1 MQIQFRMY
9 YEDKAD
15 KFHQWTG
22 CGGYVRNREPMPAPK
37 FEA

>member
-1 MQIQFRMY
+1 MY

-22 CGGYVRNREPMPAPK
+22 CGGCVRNREHRLAPK
-37 FEA
+37 FEAQRTK